1 MAKITKILVVNEP
14 STRVRVDELSGFSGT
29 EFDVDEYFGNAGA
42 LRKASGAAGIGFG
55 TSRDMEDRTSRAC
68 AFGWGDSE
76 AQTAPTGGAIARSAT
91 DWDIPQESAQ
101 TAPTGGAIARS
112 ATDWDIPPTGAG
124 RPVMRNGD
132 AIDIDAGPKTVRPA
146 PIPTA
151 SFVVAMRYRPG
162 SMLESSRSYRL
173 EGGSRAER
181 KYSTLV
187 THCLPSVPRSPFLPS
202 WHWLCRTTTAGT

>member
-1 MAKITKILVVNEP
+1 MSFLALAVRSSMSTSTSAMPARCGRHQGQLASGLVRAEIWKIERRGLV
-14 STRVRVDELSGFSGT
+14 LSG
-29 EFDVDEYFGNAGA
+29 A
-42 LRKASGAAGIGFG
+42 
-55 TSRDMEDRTSRAC
+55 
-68 AFGWGDSE
+68 WGDSE